1 MFLLRRKVS
10 RMADRFSSR
19 RTENIT
25 SFIWKAVILLF
36 FLGTSL
42 SSCGITLF
50 SSNCSGVSVFC
61 GNNGTVLA
69 PDATSQVHAAATV
82 TTIKKS
88 KPLASDPM
96 SRQDNNLWG
105 DDAYCSFHNHA
116 YLVAYSSSTVG
127 TYTCASSRLHYGDA
141 AIQIDVTAISGASA
155 GMIFRANPSL
165 SEFYD
170 FVIAHGQYT
179 LGLFSSNNSTTNL
192 IPATSNSAIHGTREK
207 NTLLVITKGND
218 IKLFINGVF
227 VGETHDNTLT
237 TGYVGVSVSNYANT
251 QVQASFSNLVI
262 YRA

>member
-25 SFIWKAVILLF
+25 SFIWKAGILLF

-88 KPLASDPM
+88 KPLSSNQM
-96 SRQDNNLWG
+96 SRQNNNLWD
-105 DDAYCSFHNHA
+105 DDAYSSFHTHA
-116 YLVAYSSSTVG
+116 YLVSISSSSV
-127 TYTCASSRLHYGDA
+127 
-141 AIQIDVTAISGASA
+141 V
-155 GMIFRANPSL
+155 
-165 SEFYD
+165 
-170 FVIAHGQYT
+170 
-179 LGLFSSNNSTTNL
+179 STT
-192 IPATSNSAIHGTREK
+192 
-207 NTLLVITKGND
+207 
-218 IKLFINGVF
+218 
-227 VGETHDNTLT
+227 
-237 TGYVGVSVSNYANT
+237 
-251 QVQASFSNLVI
+251 
-262 YRA
+262 